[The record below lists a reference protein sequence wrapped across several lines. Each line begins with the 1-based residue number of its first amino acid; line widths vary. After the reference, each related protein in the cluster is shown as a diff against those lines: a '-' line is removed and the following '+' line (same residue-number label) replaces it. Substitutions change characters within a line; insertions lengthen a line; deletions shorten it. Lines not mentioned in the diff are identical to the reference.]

1 MAVDDVERDDLLD
14 RLGEEFAARL
24 RRGEQP
30 SLKEYADG
38 YPELADEIRELF
50 PAMFQ
55 VERAKEI
62 CLDWDN
68 ADQAHATV
76 TPLPP
81 QVGDYRILREVGRG
95 GMGLV
100 YEAEQVSL
108 ARRVALKVLPWQVAK
123 DRTTLARF
131 RREARASARLHHT
144 NIVPVFEVGQD
155 GQFSYYA
162 MQFIQGQSLDSVID
176 ELRRLRGQSPA
187 LRVLGPA
194 AAGPSNDRRLDS
206 GARDVA
212 AELGVAQ
219 SLLTGQFQREPV
231 VGHAAERIPEG
242 DNGPVASEPV
252 LPTAPDTSAV
262 MPGGAQ
268 LTTVESRCRTFH
280 RGVAHI
286 GRQVASALAYA
297 HARGIVHRDI
307 KPSNLL
313 LDTEGVAWV
322 SDFGLAKVDDEDL
335 TRTGDIMGTLR
346 YMAPE
351 RFRGRGDARAD
362 VYSLGLTLY
371 ELLVLRPAFD
381 SADRVAL
388 SEQIKDVEPPRP
400 RSIDPRVP
408 RDLETIVLKAIE
420 KDPRARYAS
429 ADALAEDL
437 RRFLDDEPIRAR
449 RVGAP
454 EQFIRWARRHRAVAV
469 LGGLLTAVLFG
480 ATIAAGVVAGRM
492 AALAKVNER
501 SAENESGAK
510 LIAQAARAQ
519 AELQRERAEQ
529 HLYVARIGQAEGA
542 LRLFDSASART
553 LLDQCRP
560 TPGSSDHRGWE
571 WFYLDQWC
579 RPELKTISLPITS
592 TSSQP
597 TNGITSHCVAVSP
610 DGSLLAVGCAEPFA
624 MNADDYSVVP
634 TYLIS
639 LPDGKVLHELGG
651 PAHFVFALTFRPDGK
666 RLATLGA
673 DGTIRT
679 WDTDS
684 GRELKA
690 MRLGTRSGHELG
702 GLSWSPDGRHLV
714 SAVGDGLV
722 RILDAD
728 TATEIV
734 SYSHNARTVAWS
746 PDGAKLASGG
756 EAELEVRPW
765 NAGEGR
771 PMEPVLRRAGLIH
784 SLTWSPDGRRL
795 AVVSFDDNSGS
806 PGWGLNVWDTTSG
819 ERVFRENHVTQLWSV
834 AFSPNGAWLATGG
847 KDGIVRVFDAGAG
860 REHAALFTGSTN
872 VSGLAF
878 SPDGHRLYAAG
889 WGMDGVKV
897 FDPARDPRGRSVRGF
912 PEQTAAL
919 TFDKE
924 GLRILGASWT
934 GGELASADPVDGT
947 VQVDRLLAVSDSR
960 RWPRGDFAFSA
971 DGTRLAAPT
980 RRDRTEV
987 GVLDLALGRRVAT
1000 LRGSGGE
1007 IMAVAFRADG
1017 QSVATAAVGGA
1028 KGQPLVT
1035 VWDLASGRA
1044 IRTFDAG
1051 PHPVEVLAFS
1061 NDGQKLAAGGGTK
1074 QISLGWVTAWSTE
1087 TGATLGTLD
1096 RVGLVKCL
1104 AFHPDGARLA
1114 IADMGGNKYHLWNI
1128 ELGSLISNSAPTAA
1142 SCVAF
1147 APDGNRLVAMGYD
1160 GTVHLADAR
1169 TGDEVLV
1176 LRGVGPPIG
1185 SLGFTPRIA
1194 FSPDGSR
1201 IAANFVNSGLLNLWD
1216 LGPMSGLAVEPKA
1229 GDLAGWLRQSR
1240 GLADQ
1245 GDIASAEAAYARACE
1260 LDRGD
1265 PSPWIEH
1272 AFSLWRRGDS
1282 SRARD
1287 AWSRA
1292 VSSIPDDPARWIDLG
1307 RQLARVGRTRE
1318 SETALAKARTIAE
1331 RRLSGDPDD
1340 EAAAAALAE
1349 LLPDGERSS
1358 EWTILQSDAMTSA
1371 AGATLTRM
1379 PDGSIMASGTNASV
1393 DTYIVEATSRLSG
1406 ITGLRLE
1413 ALTDSRLPHHG
1424 PGRHPDDGNF
1434 ILRAIRLSTVQPPAP
1449 VRLAKVRADYS
1460 FAREGFVGVCGTID
1474 ADPNTAWSIAPLAG
1488 HQHWA
1493 TFQVDQPIGREPGL
1507 RLRIELEFGQ
1517 SRFPR
1522 HALGRFRLSVTNR
1535 PCPLF
1540 DASLLRIKADAER
1553 NGLMRLG
1560 AAYSS
1565 LGDWTSAAA
1574 VLGQAA
1580 ARPDAP
1586 ALDGLLLALVHYHVG
1601 RRDESRSLL
1610 EQALQRLTTERGEDD
1625 TRDVAVAALMTIRG
1639 LSVGEAELLL
1649 LDLAFPSDPLAP

>member
-155 GQFSYYA
+155 GQVSYYA

-322 SDFGLAKVDDEDL
+322 SDFGIAKVDDEDL

-501 SAENESGAK
+501 SAENERGAK

-529 HLYVARIGQAEGA
+529 HLYVARIGQAERRN
-542 LRLFDSASART
+542 LRCSL
-553 LLDQCRP
+553 P
-560 TPGSSDHRGWE
+560 TRRRAWSVCSIDAADTGSSDHR
-571 WFYLDQWC
+571 
-579 RPELKTISLPITS
+579 
-592 TSSQP
+592 
-597 TNGITSHCVAVSP
+597 
-610 DGSLLAVGCAEPFA
+610 
-624 MNADDYSVVP
+624 
-634 TYLIS
+634 
-639 LPDGKVLHELGG
+639 
-651 PAHFVFALTFRPDGK
+651 
-666 RLATLGA
+666 
-673 DGTIRT
+673 
-679 WDTDS
+679 
-684 GRELKA
+684 
-690 MRLGTRSGHELG
+690 
-702 GLSWSPDGRHLV
+702 
-714 SAVGDGLV
+714 
-722 RILDAD
+722 
-728 TATEIV
+728 
-734 SYSHNARTVAWS
+734 
-746 PDGAKLASGG
+746 
-756 EAELEVRPW
+756 
-765 NAGEGR
+765 
-771 PMEPVLRRAGLIH
+771 
-784 SLTWSPDGRRL
+784 
-795 AVVSFDDNSGS
+795 
-806 PGWGLNVWDTTSG
+806 
-819 ERVFRENHVTQLWSV
+819 
-834 AFSPNGAWLATGG
+834 
-847 KDGIVRVFDAGAG
+847 
-860 REHAALFTGSTN
+860 
-872 VSGLAF
+872 
-878 SPDGHRLYAAG
+878 
-889 WGMDGVKV
+889 
-897 FDPARDPRGRSVRGF
+897 
-912 PEQTAAL
+912 
-919 TFDKE
+919 
-924 GLRILGASWT
+924 
-934 GGELASADPVDGT
+934 
-947 VQVDRLLAVSDSR
+947 
-960 RWPRGDFAFSA
+960 
-971 DGTRLAAPT
+971 
-980 RRDRTEV
+980 
-987 GVLDLALGRRVAT
+987 
-1000 LRGSGGE
+1000 
-1007 IMAVAFRADG
+1007 
-1017 QSVATAAVGGA
+1017 
-1028 KGQPLVT
+1028 
-1035 VWDLASGRA
+1035 
-1044 IRTFDAG
+1044 
-1051 PHPVEVLAFS
+1051 
-1061 NDGQKLAAGGGTK
+1061 AAGG
-1074 QISLGWVTAWSTE
+1074 
-1087 TGATLGTLD
+1087 
-1096 RVGLVKCL
+1096 
-1104 AFHPDGARLA
+1104 
-1114 IADMGGNKYHLWNI
+1114 
-1128 ELGSLISNSAPTAA
+1128 
-1142 SCVAF
+1142 
-1147 APDGNRLVAMGYD
+1147 
-1160 GTVHLADAR
+1160 
-1169 TGDEVLV
+1169 
-1176 LRGVGPPIG
+1176 
-1185 SLGFTPRIA
+1185 
-1194 FSPDGSR
+1194 
-1201 IAANFVNSGLLNLWD
+1201 
-1216 LGPMSGLAVEPKA
+1216 
-1229 GDLAGWLRQSR
+1229 
-1240 GLADQ
+1240 
-1245 GDIASAEAAYARACE
+1245 
-1260 LDRGD
+1260 
-1265 PSPWIEH
+1265 
-1272 AFSLWRRGDS
+1272 
-1282 SRARD
+1282 
-1287 AWSRA
+1287 
-1292 VSSIPDDPARWIDLG
+1292 
-1307 RQLARVGRTRE
+1307 
-1318 SETALAKARTIAE
+1318 ALASTSI
-1331 RRLSGDPDD
+1331 SG
-1340 EAAAAALAE
+1340 
-1349 LLPDGERSS
+1349 
-1358 EWTILQSDAMTSA
+1358 
-1371 AGATLTRM
+1371 AG
-1379 PDGSIMASGTNASV
+1379 
-1393 DTYIVEATSRLSG
+1393 
-1406 ITGLRLE
+1406 
-1413 ALTDSRLPHHG
+1413 
-1424 PGRHPDDGNF
+1424 
-1434 ILRAIRLSTVQPPAP
+1434 
-1449 VRLAKVRADYS
+1449 
-1460 FAREGFVGVCGTID
+1460 
-1474 ADPNTAWSIAPLAG
+1474 
-1488 HQHWA
+1488 
-1493 TFQVDQPIGREPGL
+1493 
-1507 RLRIELEFGQ
+1507 
-1517 SRFPR
+1517 
-1522 HALGRFRLSVTNR
+1522 
-1535 PCPLF
+1535 
-1540 DASLLRIKADAER
+1540 
-1553 NGLMRLG
+1553 
-1560 AAYSS
+1560 
-1565 LGDWTSAAA
+1565 
-1574 VLGQAA
+1574 
-1580 ARPDAP
+1580 
-1586 ALDGLLLALVHYHVG
+1586 
-1601 RRDESRSLL
+1601 
-1610 EQALQRLTTERGEDD
+1610 
-1625 TRDVAVAALMTIRG
+1625 
-1639 LSVGEAELLL
+1639 
-1649 LDLAFPSDPLAP
+1649 PS